1 MKNCIFQTDRNLY
14 NENENSTYKVFTFI
28 SSLGEFFSTGVVEWN
43 WDKVLGL
50 WPFLYPFLVMV
61 GWPSVK
67 HVVWVQRKPILR
79 PAQLF
84 QELSGYFQTIP
95 IKISTLELFNSKKCL
110 GVLLN
115 CWGVCLSG

>member
-50 WPFLYPFLVMV
+50 WPFLYPFLVV
-61 GWPSVK
+61 VDWPSVK
-67 HVVWVQRKPILR
+67 HVVKFRENLFLR
-79 PAQLF
+79 PAQLS

-95 IKISTLELFNSKKCL
+95 IKSFSFNL
-110 GVLLN
+110 IGVIFMLIV
-115 CWGVCLSG
+115 WG